1 MNSQKSSAKP
11 KLQRRRQS
19 HRERLGSLIGGV
31 LLILMVVHLTG
42 AAGLPLW
49 ASFGLVGA
57 LLVGA
62 SVYLLMRAK
71 KTATDIHVV
80 PLRTVQTMKENMS
93 WIKEEVTSARTS
105 EISTRHKLKLLEQ
118 RVQEAALGT
127 KSGVRQIVGHI
138 RHTAKEFV
146 DGTTQKFDPIPQVCE
161 HPWAMISGAIVVGF
175 GLGKLESQVSSGQRE
190 SSLSSY
196 ALADV
201 ERADMPAHATRGPLS
216 QSKLCHQVRQE
227 ISGEIEQAKHAAIE
241 AGRSVVHDL
250 FQRTLP
256 AMGESVLGRSKD
268 RSADSPRISLR
279 N

>member
-1 MNSQKSSAKP
+1 MDQGRSD
-11 KLQRRRQS
+11 
-19 HRERLGSLIGGV
+19 IGQDV
-31 LLILMVVHLTG
+31 
-42 AAGLPLW
+42 
-49 ASFGLVGA
+49 
-57 LLVGA
+57 
-62 SVYLLMRAK
+62 R
-71 KTATDIHVV
+71 DIYET
-80 PLRTVQTMKENMS
+80 RN
-93 WIKEEVTSARTS
+93 A
-105 EISTRHKLKLLEQ
+105 ISHKLKLLEQ
-118 RVQEAALGT
+118 RVQEAAQGT

-138 RHTAKEFV
+138 RHTAKEIV

-175 GLGKLESQVSSGQRE
+175 GLGKLESQVSSGQRG
-190 SSLSSY
+190 SGLSSY

-216 QSKLCHQVRQE
+216 QSKLCQQVRQE

-241 AGRSVVHDL
+241 AGRSFVHDL